1 MSTLPIKRQKN
12 QEKNE
17 EEIGKETQ
25 PQQTWLWL
33 FWVSWQLRQKVITQ
47 WIKHFDYLMKENT
60 SVRQKTFFFPNP
72 NL

>member
-25 PQQTWLWL
+25 PQTWLWL